1 MTAPAAPAPS
11 EPAAFTTTHRLRF
24 NDTDKLGHVNNA
36 VFAVM
41 LEQGRSELM
50 VEAGLPVVTGDQA
63 VVIVRMELDFISEMN
78 WPGDVVIQTWV
89 TRLGNRSFQLGQR
102 LTQDGKPTGQAVTV
116 MVVMDRAAR
125 RAVPI
130 DPWRRSLSQW
140 LSAQTEPAG

>member
-1 MTAPAAPAPS
+1 MTVPAS
-11 EPAAFTTTHRLRF
+11 FTTTHRLRF

-50 VEAGLPVVTGDQA
+50 AEAGLPVGTGELA
-63 VVIVRMELDFISEMN
+63 VVIVRMELDFLAEMT
-78 WPGDVVIQTWV
+78 WPGYVVIETSV
-89 TRLGNRSFQLGQR
+89 TRLGGRSFQLGQR
-102 LTQDGKPTGQAVTV
+102 LLQDATPTGQAVTV

-130 DPWRRSLSQW
+130 EPWRESLSRW
-140 LSAQTEPAG
+140 IVTETAG